1 MTLSKIN
8 NSTNERP
15 SDQDDPFEHEL
26 ASEDADADIPEV
38 KGNKHKPF
46 TYDHPVLRRIE
57 GIAVFYISAI
67 AEIGRN
73 KENTVTPENFSKYIK
88 L

>member
-1 MTLSKIN
+1 MSLSKAIN
-8 NSTNERP
+8 TSYERP

-26 ASEDADADIPEV
+26 DSEDTDADIPEV

-46 TYDHPVLRRIE
+46 SYDHPVLRRIE

-67 AEIGRN
+67 AEIGIN
-73 KENTVTPENFSKYIK
+73 KENTATPENFSKYIK